1 MRAARSVATPLL
13 ALVAAALVFL
23 SAAGPA
29 AARGTA
35 EWVLLEHSPAKVK
48 VKQPS
53 AKSKRAPKA
62 KRPTATTARAKR
74 GSVKRVQRP
83 KAKRRPPV
91 RASVPAPVGVPSFV
105 PNDPLWGDSWS
116 LGKVKATEAWSVTT
130 GAAETVVAV
139 LDTGVDLGHPDLQG
153 AFVAG
158 YDTVNEDADPSDD
171 HGHGTM
177 VAGVIA
183 ARGNNGIGVAGACW
197 RCSLMPVKVISA
209 SGHGSASDIA
219 EGILWATAHGARVIN
234 MSFTLSAAD
243 ASIAA
248 AVEQARAQGVVLVAA
263 AGNNGTTDV
272 TYPAAFPGVVS
283 VAGTDA
289 ADARYAWSSFGSWV
303 QLAAPGCN
311 MATAPGGGYG
321 DFCGTSSASAFVSG
335 LAGLA
340 RSVAGQLSPD
350 AISQVLSSTAAPV
363 GDFVSTGRVDAAA
376 TIASLAANAV
386 RSNRG

>member
-1 MRAARSVATPLL
+1 MAPSNACSVRRRSGVRRC
-13 ALVAAALVFL
+13 
-23 SAAGPA
+23 GPA
-29 AARGTA
+29 CR
-35 EWVLLEHSPAKVK
+35 P
-48 VKQPS
+48 PS
-53 AKSKRAPKA
+53 ACPHSFR
-62 KRPTATTARAKR
+62 TI
-74 GSVKRVQRP
+74 
-83 KAKRRPPV
+83 
-91 RASVPAPVGVPSFV
+91 PS
-105 PNDPLWGDSWS
+105 GRDSWS

-209 SGHGSASDIA
+209 NGQRKRLRHRGGDPL
-219 EGILWATAHGARVIN
+219 GDGARGAGDQHE
-234 MSFTLSAAD
+234 LHAERGRRLDRGGRRAGPSAGGRARCRGR
-243 ASIAA
+243 
-248 AVEQARAQGVVLVAA
+248 EQRHHGRHLPRGV
-263 AGNNGTTDV
+263 
-272 TYPAAFPGVVS
+272 PGVVS
-283 VAGTDA
+283 VAATDA
-289 ADARYAWSSFGSWV
+289 ADARYAWSTFGSWV

-376 TIASLAANAV
+376 TIASL
-386 RSNRG
+386 RTP